1 MDFAPLLEHGLFGL
15 LAAVLYFVGTRI
27 VKSIDELKTEIM
39 EEKKSQDRL
48 AKLIGVLILQYKHPT
63 LDLRDETKLLFHD
76 EDDK

>member
-1 MDFAPLLEHGLFGL
+1 MDISSFLEYGSFGL

-27 VKSIDELKTEIM
+27 VKSIDELKVEIQ

-63 LDLRDETKLLFHD
+63 LDLRDETTALLHD